1 MPSGP
6 VHYVLSTCIQTF
18 AYWELQ
24 WHCNLSTRASYW
36 ISLINIIFPWYR
48 VIENEKKKLHHS
60 MFVSYC
66 SLHCPWL
73 SKLHANDW
81 IVGHWW
87 SFAACPSLPCCKKVM
102 ISWFAW
108 WAPRYTWKFWLE
120 RTSRICFRPSIQRQ
134 KIMLLGI
141 EPIKTQ
147 GFWYKCYLKE
157 LSTNNPLL
165 PIWLVL
171 LYLPRRGGKE
181 VRRGTFPVTYFCTT
195 FLEGVT
201 QGGGVIQTAV
211 LSPYTPPSTSLLWRL
226 HYCQCNLSW
235 IFQTSYL
242 LNFQVWLV
250 CNDVWYSMPVT

>member
-1 MPSGP
+1 MSPRAKSGLP
-6 VHYVLSTCIQTF
+6 LVNTSCLWNKVKEI
-18 AYWELQ
+18 E
-24 WHCNLSTRASYW
+24 RR
-36 ISLINIIFPWYR
+36 SLITLHLDHIDHFIVCDCLNCKMTIGLMNIG
-48 VIENEKKKLHHS
+48 
-60 MFVSYC
+60 
-66 SLHCPWL
+66 
-73 SKLHANDW
+73 
-81 IVGHWW
+81 GHLLLDL
-87 SFAACPSLPCCKKVM
+87 PSHVAKMV

-108 WAPRYTWKFWLE
+108 CTPRYTWKFWLG
-120 RTSRICFRPSIQRQ
+120 RAWRICCRPTSQHE
-134 KIMLLGI
+134 KHVNGNWAYWN
-141 EPIKTQ
+141 PDV
-147 GFWYKCYLKE
+147 GYKCYLKE